1 MSLKK
6 QQASEQWDKEISRLA
21 KQLKRYVP
29 PEELW
34 DKIEARLPAEMDRSL
49 QPAREKKHWLRWL
62 TKTLRHFR
70 TADARWNGWRI
81 GFAAATVLFVISL
94 STLFIYQQ
102 WINIVPGETDILL
115 AQIEGDIEQVERQYQ
130 QAIDQLTQLAKQNEK
145 NVEPYLL
152 ALYQEKI
159 TLLDESIRECQR
171 ALAENH
177 RHPVAQLALLQS
189 YRQKVETLKLIIQ
202 AKSS

>member
-6 QQASEQWDKEISRLA
+6 QPSSEDWDNKISSLT
-21 KQLKRYVP
+21 KQLKRHQP
-29 PEELW
+29 CDELW
-34 DKIEARLPAEMDRSL
+34 ERIEARLETELDQSL
-49 QPAREKKHWLRWL
+49 QPVKETQHRFRWL
-62 TKTLRHFR
+62 ASRYFR

-81 GFAAATVLFVISL
+81 GLAMATVLFVISV
-94 STLFIYQQ
+94 TTMFIYQQ

-115 AQIEGDIEQVERQYQ
+115 AQIEGDIEKVERQYQ
-130 QAIDQLTQLAKQNEK
+130 KAIDQLTQFAKQNEK

-177 RHPVAQLALLQS
+177 RNPVAQLALLQS
-189 YRQKVETLKLIIQ
+189 YSQKVATLKLIAQ
-202 AKSS
+202 TKSS